1 LVLAVLA
8 SACSSSSSTP
18 SGSSSTPASTAGSSG
33 GTLEKTTLNVGALPV
48 ADDAAL
54 YLAIKNGYF
63 KQVGLTVNA
72 VPVAQSTQA
81 IPDMLHGT
89 VDIIAGAN
97 YVSYFLAQSKG
108 ALSFKVLVEATACKT
123 NTFGVYTL
131 PSSKITTPAQLAG
144 KSIAVNINPN
154 VQTLTIGAILKAD
167 SLSPTS
173 VHYVVI
179 PFPEMVAA
187 LKAHRVDAIAAIEPF
202 ITAAKQSLG
211 AVSALSE
218 CQGVTSGF
226 PLSGYFALSSWTTK
240 YPNTAHAF
248 EKAMAKAQAL
258 ANSDP
263 AAVRSILPT
272 YTTIKPAVAN
282 AVSLNVY
289 PSTLTT
295 APLQQVASLMLA
307 QGMLKSPLDVTN
319 LLGP

>member
-1 LVLAVLA
+1 VLAVLA

-18 SGSSSTPASTAGSSG
+18 SGSSSTPASTGSSG
-33 GTLEKTTLNVGALPV
+33 GKLEKTTLNVGALPV

-54 YLAIKNGYF
+54 YIAIKQGYF
-63 KQVGLTVNA
+63 KQAGLTVNP
-72 VPVAQSTQA
+72 VPVAQSTLA

-108 ALSFKVLVEATACKT
+108 TLSFKVLVEATACKV

-154 VQTLTIGAILKAD
+154 VQTLTIDAILKAD
-167 SLSPTS
+167 KVSPSS

-179 PFPEMVAA
+179 PFPNMIAA

-202 ITAAKQSLG
+202 ITAAKQSVG

-226 PLSGYFALSSWTTK
+226 PLSGYFALSSWTAK
-240 YPNTAHAF
+240 YPNTARAF
-248 EKAMAKAQAL
+248 ESAMAKAQAL

-282 AVSLNVY
+282 AVNLNEY
-289 PSTLTT
+289 PATLTA

-307 QGMLKSPLDVTN
+307 QGMLKTPLDVSN
-319 LLGP
+319 LIGP

>member
-54 YLAIKNGYF
+54 YLAIKNGNF

-187 LKAHRVDAIAAIEPF
+187 LKAHRVDAISTIEPF

-211 AVSALSE
+211 AVSALSPASR
-218 CQGVTSGF
+218 CPATSHSRRGRRSTRTRRM
-226 PLSGYFALSSWTTK
+226 PSRRPWRRRRRWRTAIRRRSGRSCRRTPRSSRRWRT
-240 YPNTAHAF
+240 
-248 EKAMAKAQAL
+248 
-258 ANSDP
+258 
-263 AAVRSILPT
+263 R
-272 YTTIKPAVAN
+272 
-282 AVSLNVY
+282 
-289 PSTLTT
+289 
-295 APLQQVASLMLA
+295 
-307 QGMLKSPLDVTN
+307 
-319 LLGP
+319 